1 MKKASSEQIRKAE
14 KLGREDGATTARE
27 ALEDGSYKRGS
38 SSDWDSGLINALG
51 NRRTRELFGLKGDKS
66 PSDDPVYS
74 ELLGAYTDAAKKAWD
89 AAG

>member
-1 MKKASSEQIRKAE
+1 
-14 KLGREDGATTARE
+14 
-27 ALEDGSYKRGS
+27 
-38 SSDWDSGLINALG
+38 
-51 NRRTRELFGLKGDKS
+51 LFGLKGDKS